1 MVHILIAALTL
12 VCTVLA
18 IRAAR
23 LLVSAI
29 WLAATSALVA
39 LEMYLLG
46 APEIAVIELSVGAG
60 LVTILFV
67 FAINLTGEE
76 ILDVR
81 RMIPRPLAAMLLVI
95 AALILLYLLL
105 PEIDQISAG
114 LMRGTFREIFWED
127 RELDTVLQ
135 ILMIFSGVLGV
146 LGLLEEDKKKTALSQ
161 KEQSR

>member
-18 IRAAR
+18 VRAAR

-76 ILDVR
+76 IFDVR

-105 PEIDQISAG
+105 PEIDQITAG
-114 LMRGTFREIFWED
+114 LMQGNFREIFWED
-127 RELDTVLQ
+127 RKLDTVLQ

-146 LGLLEEDKKKTALSQ
+146 LGLLEEDRKKPALS
-161 KEQSR
+161 KEEQSR